1 MLENID
7 LPHYHMATLEQYKQ
21 DFPGLSAVDA
31 ELEWL
36 ETFLIRT
43 DYQVVK
49 AAEFQL
55 AGQPVPDE
63 IRGIIAARQDA
74 RARINE
80 LEAGEKND

>member
-1 MLENID
+1 MFENID

-21 DFPGLSAVDA
+21 DFPTLSAVDA

-49 AAEFQL
+49 AAEYQL
-55 AGQPVPDE
+55 VGQTVPDE
-63 IRGIIAARQDA
+63 ILVIIAARRLA
-74 RARINE
+74 RERINE

>member
-1 MLENID
+1 MFEAID

-21 DFPGLSAVDA
+21 DFPALSAADA

-49 AAEFQL
+49 AAEYQL
-55 AGQPVPDE
+55 VGQTVPDE
-63 IRGIIAARQDA
+63 ILVIIAARRLA
-74 RARINE
+74 RERINE